1 MTGNRASIF
10 DAEDAEVDLSDFAPK
25 SQPDPSAP
33 AIDQVRAVSEQ
44 ANFPSREARPLQERV
59 MSATVPAPAN
69 HAISPARYRR
79 RRRSPRSVQLSI
91 KATPQ
96 GAELLS
102 AIADKQEWTYGE
114 TLDRALA
121 ALQREL
127 ASQQAAQVIA

>member
-10 DAEDAEVDLSDFAPK
+10 DAEEAPVDLSDFAPK

-33 AIDQVRAVSEQ
+33 SIDQVRAVSEQ
-44 ANFPSREARPLQERV
+44 ANFPSREAQPPRERTTQ
-59 MSATVPAPAN
+59 SAGVPTTDSHGIAPAQ
-69 HAISPARYRR
+69 YRR

-96 GAELLS
+96 GAELLA
-102 AIADKQEWTYGE
+102 AIADEQDWTYGE
-114 TLDRALA
+114 TLDRALY

-127 ASQQAAQVIA
+127 SSH